1 MTFFGL
7 NAHLVFGES
16 TSLAHSRF
24 PQHCTWRNVQ
34 RRVSLGWVALSPWQS
49 DTALALVRLEDSQ
62 AISLQAEHATC
73 MVLRMNGLPPLGMD
87 TFANLVMPRG
97 VLYTFPSKGAM
108 MQLLHRIGTQLFS
121 VIFTALDCYC
131 SMCYWDLVLIA
142 LAELRS
148 ETQQLWFRG
157 KTRQTLCGFCPDLVA
172 PTNFRIGS
180 NFWQI
185 GCCLMCSLRGIT
197 ISDLTRSLRDRRMPV
212 WQQIIQYW
220 GGFRS
225 SRRTTSCTANWDN

>member
-1 MTFFGL
+1 MSREGSHWVEWHYHLDRVTQLWHWSDWRIAKLFLSRL
-7 NAHLVFGES
+7 NM
-16 TSLAHSRF
+16 
-24 PQHCTWRNVQ
+24 QHVWFW
-34 RRVSLGWVALSPWQS
+34 GWMAFLPW
-49 DTALALVRLEDSQ
+49 
-62 AISLQAEHATC
+62 
-73 MVLRMNGLPPLGMD
+73 D